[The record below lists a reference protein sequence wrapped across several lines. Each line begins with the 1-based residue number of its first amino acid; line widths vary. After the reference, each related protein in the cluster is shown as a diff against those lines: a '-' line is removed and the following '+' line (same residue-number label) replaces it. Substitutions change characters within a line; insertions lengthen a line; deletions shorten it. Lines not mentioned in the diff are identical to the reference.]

1 MTTLRKNIDID
12 APAAHVWDVVRDV
25 GAVHTRFA
33 PGFVTDTRLEPGARI
48 VTFANGLQVRELIVD
63 VNEDLRRLAYSA
75 RSENFEHHSAS
86 FEVVSLSASR
96 TRLIWTT
103 DVLPAA
109 AADFI
114 RPMIEQGSIVIQR
127 TLSKAV

>member
-25 GAVHTRFA
+25 GAIHTRFA

-86 FEVVSLSASR
+86 FEVVPLSASR

-103 DVLPAA
+103 DVLPVA
-109 AADFI
+109 AADLI